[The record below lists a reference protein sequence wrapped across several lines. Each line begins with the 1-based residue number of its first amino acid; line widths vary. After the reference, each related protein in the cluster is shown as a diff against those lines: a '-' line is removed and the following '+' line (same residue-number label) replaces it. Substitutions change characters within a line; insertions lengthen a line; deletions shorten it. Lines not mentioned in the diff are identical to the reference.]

1 MYLENN
7 NKRNYYDVL
16 IVGSGAA
23 GLALALK
30 LPANLQ
36 IAILS
41 KNTLSESST
50 YYAQGGI
57 AAPVAYTDSVK
68 QHAQDTISAGAGLCN
83 EETVQHVIE
92 SGRASIEWLMQQG
105 VNFTG
110 RTSKSKTHGLHLNQ
124 EGGHSQRRI
133 VHVAD
138 TTGKTLH
145 TTLLNQLM
153 RKKNVTCL
161 DNCMVV
167 DLISKSN
174 DGVSKKCIGAYIRRS
189 KNATIETI
197 SAKCTVLATGG
208 ASKVYLYTSNPDSS
222 SGDGI
227 AMGWRAGCRVANME
241 FIQFHPTC
249 LYHSSEK
256 SFLISEAVRGEG
268 AKLVLNDGN
277 EFLHK
282 FDSRGVL
289 APRDIVA
296 RAIDHEMKR
305 LGLECV
311 YLDVS
316 HKKRKFILEHFPA
329 IHSRCLHLGFDI
341 THEPIPVVP
350 AAHYTC
356 GGLITNIHGQT
367 DVENLYAIG
376 EVACTGMHGANRVAS
391 NSLLECLVFADTA
404 SSHIKNKINT
414 IKHSQDIPQ
423 WDESQVTQST
433 EDVLISHGWDELRR
447 LMWDFVGIVRTTQ
460 RLERAQ
466 HRIKL
471 LTCEVEEYYKEFK
484 INNDLIELRN
494 LILIADLIVKSAL
507 WRKESRGLHYMLEH
521 PEQHHNYKRDT
532 ILIPEKFFS
541 NNKKIKNLNH

>member
-1 MYLENN
+1 MYLENS
-7 NKRNYYDVL
+7 NKQNYYDVL

-23 GLALALK
+23 GLTLALK
-30 LPANLQ
+30 LPANLR

-57 AAPVAYTDSVK
+57 AAPVAYSDTVR

-83 EETVQHVIE
+83 AETVKHVIE
-92 SGRASIEWLMQQG
+92 SGQASIEWLIQQG

-110 RTSKSKTHGLHLNQ
+110 LTQNSKTHNLHLNQ

-145 TTLLNQLM
+145 TTLLNQLLT
-153 RKKNVTCL
+153 KKNITCL

-167 DLISKSN
+167 DLISMSN
-174 DGVSKKCIGAYIRRS
+174 DGISKKCIGAYIRRS
-189 KNATIETI
+189 ENEAIETI

-268 AKLVLNDGN
+268 AKLVLDNGN

-305 LGLECV
+305 LGLKHI
-311 YLDVS
+311 YLDIS
-316 HKKRKFILEHFPA
+316 HKKRNFILEYFPA
-329 IHSRCLHLGFDI
+329 IHSRCIRLGFDI
-341 THEPIPVVP
+341 TREPIPVVP

-356 GGLITNIHGQT
+356 GGLITDISGQT

-391 NSLLECLVFADTA
+391 NSLLECLVFADAA
-404 SSHIKNKINT
+404 SAHIKNKINT
-414 IKHSQDIPQ
+414 VADFQETPQ

-433 EDVLISHGWDELRR
+433 EDILISHGWDELRR

-460 RLERAQ
+460 RLKQAQ
-466 HRIKL
+466 DRINL
-471 LTCEVEEYYKEFK
+471 LACEVEEYYKKFK

-494 LILIADLIVKSAL
+494 LILVADLIVKSAL

-521 PEQHHNYKRDT
+521 PEQHKNYRRDT
-532 ILIPEKFFS
+532 ILIPETFFS
-541 NNKKIKNLNH
+541 SDGKIKNLKH

>member
-1 MYLENN
+1 M
-7 NKRNYYDVL
+7 
-16 IVGSGAA
+16 
-23 GLALALK
+23 
-30 LPANLQ
+30 
-36 IAILS
+36 
-41 KNTLSESST
+41 
-50 YYAQGGI
+50 
-57 AAPVAYTDSVK
+57 
-68 QHAQDTISAGAGLCN
+68 
-83 EETVQHVIE
+83 
-92 SGRASIEWLMQQG
+92 
-105 VNFTG
+105 
-110 RTSKSKTHGLHLNQ
+110 
-124 EGGHSQRRI
+124 
-133 VHVAD
+133 
-138 TTGKTLH
+138 
-145 TTLLNQLM
+145 
-153 RKKNVTCL
+153 
-161 DNCMVV
+161 
-167 DLISKSN
+167 
-174 DGVSKKCIGAYIRRS
+174 CIRDR
-189 KNATIETI
+189 
-197 SAKCTVLATGG
+197 
-208 ASKVYLYTSNPDSS
+208 
-222 SGDGI
+222 
-227 AMGWRAGCRVANME
+227 GWRAGCRVANME

-484 INNDLIELRN
+484 SACSKYNIPGFRKGKAPSSIVENFLGRN
-494 LILIADLIVKSAL
+494 WLVNKAL
-507 WRKESRGLHYMLEH
+507 ES
-521 PEQHHNYKRDT
+521 
-532 ILIPEKFFS
+532 LIPDVIQYAIDEH
-541 NNKKIKNLNH
+541 KIVAVATPKVTKLDIDPVRVDARAVSYTHLTLPTNREV